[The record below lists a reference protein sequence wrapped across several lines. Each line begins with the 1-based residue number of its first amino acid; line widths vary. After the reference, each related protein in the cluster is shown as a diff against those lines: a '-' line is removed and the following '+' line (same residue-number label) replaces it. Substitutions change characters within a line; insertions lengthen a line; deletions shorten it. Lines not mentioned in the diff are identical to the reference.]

1 VNTVAKLTI
10 HDRDLIHELRNERNK
25 HIANRD
31 RYLKL
36 SELENTKAMTLNNSA
51 IAIKFDVA
59 ESTIRRVLS
68 NNV

>member
-1 VNTVAKLTI
+1 MAKLTVW
-10 HDRDLIHELRNERNK
+10 DKDMIHELRNEHLK
-25 HIANRD
+25 HLANRD

-36 SELENTKAMTLNNSA
+36 SEIENTKAMTLNNSA